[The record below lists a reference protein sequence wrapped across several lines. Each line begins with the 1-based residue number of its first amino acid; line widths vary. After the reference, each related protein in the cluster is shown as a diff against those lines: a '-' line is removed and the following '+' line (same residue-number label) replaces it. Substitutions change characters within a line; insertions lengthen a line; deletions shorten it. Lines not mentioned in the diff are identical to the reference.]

1 MRLRKFTIL
10 ILTLLLT
17 FPAATAQD
25 ISDDDNAEENLT
37 QEEKR
42 EAREIAQKVFERFNV
57 KKDYGKL
64 TGEFFVSDFRERL
77 HAEQIRKPYFERDD
91 ETPFIAPADAYCS
104 WFIEITNFYSMA
116 IQLYQLKEEDEN
128 KSSNS
133 TEIFSPDLIA
143 EIKSNSVL
151 RSFFLSADIID
162 RDEIIDDE
170 ADVDSNDN
178 DSDFEIK
185 DEATLRELNT
195 NLKKFNERLG
205 EYVKEVQ
212 QSKPDKKD
220 AKTETEDNDY
230 FDFNLLI
237 IGIDEESSFFGLPD
251 GTRLVCVTIH
261 SLVLHFD
268 LVRIDGRLQIIDI
281 SPATSD

>member
-1 MRLRKFTIL
+1 MHLRKITIL

-25 ISDDDNAEENLT
+25 ISDNDNTEKNLT
-37 QEEKR
+37 LEEES
-42 EAREIAQKVFERFNV
+42 EAREIAQKVFERFNE

-77 HAEQIRKPYFERDD
+77 HAEQIRKPIFERDED
-91 ETPFIAPADAYCS
+91 DPFLAPADALS
-104 WFIEITNFYSMA
+104 DGFIEFSNLYSLMA
-116 IQLYQLKEEDEN
+116 QLYQLKDESE
-128 KSSNS
+128 SSNLIDILPS
-133 TEIFSPDLIA
+133 DLVD

-151 RSFFLSADIID
+151 RRFFLSSDMIN
-162 RDEIIDDE
+162 RDELK
-170 ADVDSNDN
+170 ADGNADSNDE

-195 NLKKFNERLG
+195 NLRKFNERLG

-212 QSKPDKKD
+212 LSKADKKD
-220 AKTETEDNDY
+220 VKTETEDDDY
-230 FDFNLLI
+230 FDFNLII
-237 IGIDEESSFFGLPD
+237 IGIDEDSSFFGLPD
-251 GTRLVCVTIH
+251 GTRLICVKVH
-261 SLVLHFD
+261 SLMLHFD